1 MKNIEMKGGMIK
13 TDQKNMIFNKST
25 NQFVDIK
32 SIKDDDIGKYDL
44 QSMNAE
50 QLKSIGFKEEG
61 KIEYRV
67 NKEGLLTIDK
77 DDNDE
82 EKESTEK
89 LNNELRSYENI
100 EENNVLGITNEN
112 MIEQIKALIPALK
125 KKDAE
130 RSEIVLHALENGYE
144 IDDPLYYLI
153 FEMKEEFIKKR
164 VQYLKIYFSGTPD
177 KKKESLIKNIIET
190 QKIKAKLLE
199 SDSNTIY
206 QHESAEGKKLIDLG
220 IQQFKQIEKQDK
232 DSYQGVLSDEYF
244 YNMKTED
251 NNDSTYFNSFTY
263 VNDKL
268 KELKGD
274 QSDLGLEDDNKNT
287 NKKSI
292 ASKSSNSPKKLG
304 TSNSNEGNDNTGGNS
319 GSYENEEDNKY
330 TSGSMRSK
338 KKNRLKS
345 L

>member
-1 MKNIEMKGGMIK
+1 
-13 TDQKNMIFNKST
+13 
-25 NQFVDIK
+25 
-32 SIKDDDIGKYDL
+32 
-44 QSMNAE
+44 
-50 QLKSIGFKEEG
+50 
-61 KIEYRV
+61 
-67 NKEGLLTIDK
+67 
-77 DDNDE
+77 
-82 EKESTEK
+82 
-89 LNNELRSYENI
+89 
-100 EENNVLGITNEN
+100 
-112 MIEQIKALIPALK
+112 
-125 KKDAE
+125 
-130 RSEIVLHALENGYE
+130 
-144 IDDPLYYLI
+144 
-153 FEMKEEFIKKR
+153 
-164 VQYLKIYFSGTPD
+164 
-177 KKKESLIKNIIET
+177 
-190 QKIKAKLLE
+190 
-199 SDSNTIY
+199 
-206 QHESAEGKKLIDLG
+206 
-220 IQQFKQIEKQDK
+220 
-232 DSYQGVLSDEYF
+232 
-244 YNMKTED
+244 MKTED